1 MLGWIVLLLNVTAT
15 LFMVGVIWFVQVVHY
30 PLMARLPAEKAVGYA
45 VEHQRRTGW
54 VVGPVMLLE
63 ALTGLTLL
71 AVHPVGLNF
80 MIAVV
85 AFLLVVFIFYRTGMI
100 HVPQHHV
107 LGRRYDLETC
117 QALVRSN
124 WQRTI
129 AWTVRGGLVLFML
142 TECILE

>member
-1 MLGWIVLLLNVTAT
+1 MLGWIVLLLNVAAT
-15 LFMVGVIWFVQVVHY
+15 LFMVGVIWFVQIVHY
-30 PLMARLPAEKAVGYA
+30 PLMARLPVEKAVGYA
-45 VEHQRRTGW
+45 MEHQRRTGW

-63 ALTGLTLL
+63 ALTGFTLL

-80 MIAVV
+80 MISIV

-100 HVPQHHV
+100 HVPQHRI
-107 LGRRYDLETC
+107 LGQRYDLETC